1 MCWRRP
7 RWYNGYGDPETG
19 ELNSGGIH
27 WVLRKLPGRPVL
39 RHSQDAENFWR
50 AVADE
55 INAACDAG
63 LVPAGRRHSG
73 VFSPIKAEYVAPTIG
88 KFF

>member
-1 MCWRRP
+1 M
-7 RWYNGYGDPETG
+7 YNGYGDPETG

-27 WVLRKLPGRPVL
+27 WVLRKAAWTAGYYDTA
-39 RHSQDAENFWR
+39 QDAENFWR

-63 LVPAGRRHSG
+63 LVPAGRQTQRC
-73 VFSPIKAEYVAPTIG
+73 VFSDQGGICRPYHR
-88 KFF
+88 